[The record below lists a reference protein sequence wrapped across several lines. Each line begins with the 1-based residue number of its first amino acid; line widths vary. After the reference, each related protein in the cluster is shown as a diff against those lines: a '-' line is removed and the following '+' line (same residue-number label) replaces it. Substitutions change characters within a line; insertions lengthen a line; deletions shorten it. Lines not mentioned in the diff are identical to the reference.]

1 MSVEYAPK
9 GLIGVLTPQA
19 NTTVEPELAILVPPG
34 YAWINA
40 RLMSDKGTI
49 EDRLRDYF
57 AGLETALRQ
66 FANAP
71 VAAVAV
77 ACTGAS
83 YLAGPDA
90 EDQALAELGRIG
102 GAPVCTAASA
112 VVDAL
117 RLLDA
122 KRIGLVSPYNA
133 SLNAASTAYWTAR
146 GFDVVAKADAY
157 RETEAFHPIYSLPS
171 GAAQAGLDALE
182 DEDLDAIVMLGT
194 GMPTLAPIRRTPRVG
209 RAPVLS
215 CMLAMT
221 WRAVAAARREP
232 PTRDDLL
239 DWIAARHWAARL
251 AEPGR

>member
-19 NTTVEPELAILVPPG
+19 NTTVEPELAILMPPG
-34 YAWINA
+34 HAWING

-57 AGLETALRQ
+57 ADLRTAIRQ

-71 VAAVAV
+71 VNALAV

-83 YLAGPDA
+83 YLAGPDE
-90 EDQALAELGRIG
+90 EDRTLAELEQISGV
-102 GAPVCTAASA
+102 PVCTAASA

-122 KRIGLVSPYNA
+122 RRIGLVSPYNA
-133 SLNAASTAYWTAR
+133 SLNAASTAYWSAR
-146 GFDVVAKADAY
+146 GFEVIAKADAY
-157 RETEAFHPIYSLPS
+157 RETDAFHPIYSLPS
-171 GAAQAGLDALE
+171 GAAQAGLDALAG
-182 DEDLDAIVMLGT
+182 EDLDAIVMLGT
-194 GMPTLAPIRRTPRVG
+194 GMPTLAPIRRRPRLG

-221 WRAVAAARREP
+221 WRAVAAAGRQSPQREN
-232 PTRDDLL
+232 LFA
-239 DWIAARHWAARL
+239 WIDGDHWRARL
-251 AEPGR
+251 PVVAS